1 MSVCDKYFASSVPA
15 SMCYDYVINKHY
27 AHRKPQIKYA
37 FGLFRREDK
46 ELCGVCTF
54 GKPLS
59 STLIN
64 NSMGGAYS
72 KVFYELNRL
81 CVDEGL
87 EKNVLSFFVSSC
99 LNMLPKPM
107 VIVSFADT
115 SMCHHGYIY
124 QATNWIYTGL
134 SAPFKDYMV
143 KGFEYLHHT
152 SVMDMVGRSDG
163 KKGHLDKVK
172 LLKEKFGEENVY
184 MIDRPRKHRYFYF
197 LGSKTERKKMMK
209 ALAYP
214 ILPYPKGDNKRYD
227 ASYQPAKEQL
237 LF

>member
-15 SMCYDYVINKHY
+15 S
-27 AHRKPQIKYA
+27 
-37 FGLFRREDK
+37 
-46 ELCGVCTF
+46 
-54 GKPLS
+54 
-59 STLIN
+59 
-64 NSMGGAYS
+64 
-72 KVFYELNRL
+72 
-81 CVDEGL
+81 
-87 EKNVLSFFVSSC
+87 
-99 LNMLPKPM
+99 
-107 VIVSFADT
+107 
-115 SMCHHGYIY
+115 
-124 QATNWIYTGL
+124 
-134 SAPFKDYMV
+134 
-143 KGFEYLHHT
+143 
-152 SVMDMVGRSDG
+152 MVGRSDG

-214 ILPYPKGDNKRYD
+214 IVPYPKGDNKRYD

>member
-1 MSVCDKYFASSVPA
+1 
-15 SMCYDYVINKHY
+15 
-27 AHRKPQIKYA
+27 
-37 FGLFRREDK
+37 
-46 ELCGVCTF
+46 
-54 GKPLS
+54 
-59 STLIN
+59 
-64 NSMGGAYS
+64 
-72 KVFYELNRL
+72 
-81 CVDEGL
+81 
-87 EKNVLSFFVSSC
+87 
-99 LNMLPKPM
+99 MLPKPM

-115 SMCHHGYIY
+115 SMGHHGYIY
-124 QATNWIYTGL
+124 QATNWLYTGL

-143 KGFEYLHHT
+143 RGFEYLHHT

-214 ILPYPKGDNKRYD
+214 ILPYPKEDNKRYD